1 MTASMVLLTGANGYL
16 GGKILTQLLARE
28 SVAVIAT
35 IRAAS
40 AEEFSV
46 RAKALY
52 AGRDASRLRVVHADL
67 RDEDPFAFARG
78 LPITHVIHAAADTRF
93 TIAADIADSVNR
105 DGSRKVF
112 AFARELTHLQALV
125 YLSSVYSCGLHE
137 GDIPEAPLAQPPA
150 FANHYERSKFE
161 AERILL
167 DEYGDLPW
175 QILRTA
181 TVIADDASGRV
192 QQINV
197 FHNTAGLIYRGLI
210 SILPGSADTPIYF
223 VDADP
228 VARNCVEL
236 CLHGAPRSVRHLCY
250 PQAACLSLQALV
262 DTLMQAYRHD
272 EQFAA
277 RRILPPLLTG
287 LDEFYAVA
295 DVLDRGFTGLILKQS
310 VESVRPFAPQLFSTK
325 SFAVTLPDF
334 AALDSD
340 RYQRNLLTNTVTHLI
355 HNVWRANRRAVNA

>member
-1 MTASMVLLTGANGYL
+1 V
-16 GGKILTQLLARE
+16 
-28 SVAVIAT
+28 AT
-35 IRAAS
+35 IRADSREMFDTKA
-40 AEEFSV
+40 AAL
-46 RAKALY
+46 RA
-52 AGRDASRLRVVHADL
+52 GVDATRLQIIEADL
-67 RDEDPFAFARG
+67 LDDDPLRAARG

-93 TIAADIADSVNR
+93 TISAEIADTLNR

-112 AFARELTHLQALV
+112 EFARSLPQLQALV
-125 YLSSVYSCGLHE
+125 YVSSIYSCGLLA
-137 GDIPEAPLAQPPA
+137 GDIAEAPLAEPPL

-161 AERILL
+161 AERMLL
-167 DEYGDLPW
+167 TEYADLPW

-181 TVIADDASGRV
+181 TVIADNTAGQV

-210 SILPGSADTPIYF
+210 SILPGSGDTPIYF

-228 VARNCVEL
+228 VAKNCVDL
-236 CLHGAPRSVRHLCY
+236 CFGGEPQTIRHLCY
-250 PQAACLSLQALV
+250 PQRACLSLQGVVDTLV
-262 DTLMQAYRHD
+262 DTFRTD
-272 EQFAA
+272 EQFAS

-310 VESVRPFAPQLFSTK
+310 VESVRPFAPQLFSKK

-334 AALDSD
+334 LAFDSD
-340 RYQRNLLTNTVTHLI
+340 QYQREMLANTANYLI
-355 HNVWRANRRAVNA
+355 HNLWRSNRRAVGT